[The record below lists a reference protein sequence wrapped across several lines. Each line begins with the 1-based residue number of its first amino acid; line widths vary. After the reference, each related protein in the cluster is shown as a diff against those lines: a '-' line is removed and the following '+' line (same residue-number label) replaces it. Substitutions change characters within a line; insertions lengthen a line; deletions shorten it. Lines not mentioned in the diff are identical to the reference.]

1 MMTLALTHV
10 MTSKRIVSF
19 YVSVTVSIKML
30 KFDDSLDVGT
40 KVTCQR
46 ILFALTYPN
55 WCTDQGARQ

>member
-46 ILFALTYPN
+46 ILLL
-55 WCTDQGARQ
+55 